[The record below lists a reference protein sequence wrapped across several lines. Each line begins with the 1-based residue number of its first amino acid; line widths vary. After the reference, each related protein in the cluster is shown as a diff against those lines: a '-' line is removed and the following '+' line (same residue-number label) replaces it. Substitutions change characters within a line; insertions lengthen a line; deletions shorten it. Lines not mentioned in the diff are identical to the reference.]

1 MAVEIKI
8 LENHDSAVKLKI
20 IAEKNDKKWE
30 SGFFWRQKDEGDTAE
45 SIVTDFENKIDK
57 YYKAW

>member
-1 MAVEIKI
+1 MGLEIKI
-8 LENHDSAVKLKI
+8 LEDKDTAVKLEI
-20 IAEKNDKKWE
+20 IAEKNNKKWE

-45 SIVTDFENKIDK
+45 SIVTDFENKINK

>member
-1 MAVEIKI
+1 MGVEIKI
-8 LENHDSAVKLKI
+8 LEDNDTAVKLEI

-30 SGFFWRQKDEGDTAE
+30 SGFFWRNKDEDDT
-45 SIVTDFENKIDK
+45 TDKIIANLENKIDK

>member
-1 MAVEIKI
+1 MGVEVKI
-8 LENHDSAVKLKI
+8 LKDNESSVKLEI

-30 SGFFWRQKDEGDTAE
+30 SGFFWRQKNEGDTAE

>member
-1 MAVEIKI
+1 MGVEIKI
-8 LENHDSAVKLKI
+8 LEDNDTAVKLEI

-30 SGFFWRQKDEGDTAE
+30 SGFFWRNKDEDDT
-45 SIVTDFENKIDK
+45 TDKIITNLENKIDK